1 MISALVRYGVM
12 SSRATLH
19 AHSSACQTGGIGI
32 IRTRKILPLAFA
44 VAMTIVGSSF
54 ATAQTYPSR
63 PITIIVPFPAGGPTD
78 VLPRIIGERMGASLG
93 QSIVVENIAGA
104 GGSIGIGRVARAAP
118 DGYTIASG
126 GLGTNVIN
134 GAVYNLD
141 YDLLRDFEP
150 IALLPATP
158 LLIGARNDLPAKD
171 LNELISW
178 LKANQEKALV
188 ATPGIGTVSQFA
200 AILLQNLTGSRFQL
214 VNYRGGPPAL
224 QDLLGGHIDLLL
236 NQPALFLPLVREGKM
251 KVYAVMAKSRLTQA
265 PDIPTVDEAGLP
277 GLYVSIWNGFWA
289 PKGTPKSVIAKLNAA
304 IVDAMADP
312 MVRRRLADLAFE
324 IPPPD
329 QQTPKALSTYQHA
342 EIGKW
347 WPIIKAANIKVE

>member
-1 MISALVRYGVM
+1 MHNRRKVLV
-12 SSRATLH
+12 
-19 AHSSACQTGGIGI
+19 
-32 IRTRKILPLAFA
+32 AFTVA
-44 VAMTIVGSSF
+44 VTIVAASI

-63 PITIIVPFPAGGPTD
+63 PITVVVPFPAGGPTD
-78 VLPRIIGERMGASLG
+78 VLPRIIAERMGASLG
-93 QSIVVENIAGA
+93 QSIIIENVSGA

-134 GAVYNLD
+134 GALYNLQ

-150 IALLPATP
+150 VALLPATP

-171 LNELISW
+171 LNELVSW
-178 LKANQEKALV
+178 LKANQDKALV
-188 ATPGIGTVSQFA
+188 ATPGVGTVSQFA
-200 AILLQNLTGSRFQL
+200 AVLLQNLTGSHFRL

-224 QDLLGGHIDLLL
+224 QDLLGGHIDLHL

-251 KVYAVMAKSRLTQA
+251 KVYAVLAKSRLRQA

-277 GLYVSIWNGFWA
+277 GFYVSIWNGLWV
-289 PKGTPKSVIAKLNAA
+289 PKGTPKNVIAKLNSA

-329 QQTPKALSTYQHA
+329 QQTPEALSAYQKA

-347 WPIIKAANIKVE
+347 WPIIKAANIKGE